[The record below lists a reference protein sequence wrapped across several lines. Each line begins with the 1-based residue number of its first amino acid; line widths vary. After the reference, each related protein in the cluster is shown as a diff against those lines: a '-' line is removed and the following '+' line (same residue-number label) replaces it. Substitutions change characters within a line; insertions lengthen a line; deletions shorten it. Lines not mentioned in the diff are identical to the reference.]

1 LVFPPMIRLFV
12 SLKIPDEVLDRVLEE
27 VHNAAENPLNFKWE
41 TKNKIH
47 LTLKF
52 IGEIEEK
59 LVEPI
64 SSELEFVENYSS
76 FKCSISRFGFFFR
89 NHEPRILWSD
99 LQSEVSFS
107 PIVDELNNRMEKFG
121 IESEQRKF
129 KAHLTLLRIKKE
141 VTEKFL
147 QRIKSYEFEKINF
160 TANKIALVQSQL
172 SKEGARYKDLKTYE
186 LN

>member
-1 LVFPPMIRLFV
+1 MIRLFV
-12 SLKIPDEVLDRVLEE
+12 SLKIPDKVLDRVLEE
-27 VHNAAENPLNFKWE
+27 VYNAAENPFNFKWE
-41 TKNKIH
+41 TKEKIH

-52 IGEIEEK
+52 IGEVEEK

-64 SSELEFVENYSS
+64 SSELEFVKNFSS

-89 NHEPRILWSD
+89 YHEPKILWSD
-99 LQSEVSFS
+99 LQSERSFT
-107 PIVDELNNRMEKFG
+107 PIVDELNQRMEKFG
-121 IESEQRKF
+121 IESEKRKF

-141 VTEKFL
+141 VTEKFI
-147 QRIKSYEFEKINF
+147 QRIKSYKFKEINF

>member
-1 LVFPPMIRLFV
+1 MIRLFV

-27 VHNAAENPLNFKWE
+27 IHNAAEHPLKFKWE
-41 TKNKIH
+41 TKDKIH

-52 IGEIEEK
+52 IGEVEEK

-64 SSELEFVENYSS
+64 SSELEFVQNYSA
-76 FKCSISRFGFFFR
+76 FKCSISRFGFFYR
-89 NHEPRILWSD
+89 NHEPKILWSD
-99 LQSEVSFS
+99 IELEGSFT

-121 IESEQRKF
+121 IDSEKRKF
-129 KAHLTLLRIKKE
+129 KAHLTLLRIKQE
-141 VTEKFL
+141 VTENFI

-172 SKEGARYKDLKTYE
+172 SIEGARYQDLKTYE